1 MLNRAAKK
9 QGMKPTV
16 IERVSTVMSF
26 DEVDQK
32 DLAGEVK
39 RYLADQ
45 SPTVRA
51 ASIEIV
57 RKKNLHDFEP
67 DVLALLSDKNHAVRY
82 TAAEC
87 LGALHE
93 DEGIAASWLYPLLQD
108 RNELVRIETLES
120 LGRIGDKKAV
130 PLIVKR
136 LDDDRPLVRSYAAR
150 FVADLG
156 GKQYL
161 PALVKR
167 KTQEED
173 DVARV
178 GLAYA
183 LFSLGDLTELSVL
196 LELLSSDN
204 YTVRCASAN
213 SLSSLNFTPAQGR
226 TVLAAVSHA
235 AHNALAVA
243 DRSTMERV
251 EKELREQL

>member
-1 MLNRAAKK
+1 MPYVTAKNRES
-9 QGMKPTV
+9 
-16 IERVSTVMSF
+16 ERGVVARTKAVMSLPMG
-26 DEVDQK
+26 DKAAIAEAVR
-32 DLAGEVK
+32 
-39 RYLADQ
+39 RYLVDR
-45 SPTVRA
+45 SPRVRSA
-51 ASIEIV
+51 ALDVVKDE
-57 RKKNLHDFEP
+57 NLREVEP

-108 RNELVRIETLES
+108 PNELVRIETLES
-120 LGRIGDKKAV
+120 LGRIGDKKSV

-136 LDDDRPLVRSYAAR
+136 LDDDLPLVRSYAAH

-156 GKQYL
+156 GKKYL
-161 PALVKR
+161 PELAKR
-167 KTQEED
+167 KTLEKD

-183 LFSLGDLTELSVL
+183 LFTLGDSEQRSVL
-196 LELLSSDN
+196 LELLSSTN
-204 YTVRCASAN
+204 YAVRCASAN
-213 SLSSLNFTPAQGR
+213 SLSALDFTPAQHQ
-226 TVLAAVSHA
+226 AVVSALSHA
-235 AHNALAVA
+235 AQNALAVA

>member
-9 QGMKPTV
+9 QGTKPTV

-26 DEVDQK
+26 AEIDQEN
-32 DLAGEVK
+32 LASEVK

-93 DEGIAASWLYPLLQD
+93 DEGISASWLYPLLQD
-108 RNELVRIETLES
+108 PNELVRIETLES
-120 LGRIGDKKAV
+120 LGRIGDKKAA

-136 LDDDRPLVRSYAAR
+136 LEDDRPLVRSYAAR

-156 GKQYL
+156 GKKYL
-161 PALVKR
+161 PELAKR
-167 KTQEED
+167 KTLEKD
-173 DVARV
+173 DVAKV

-183 LFSLGDLTELSVL
+183 LFTLGESEQLSVL
-196 LELLSSDN
+196 LELLSSAN
-204 YTVRCASAN
+204 YAVRCASAN
-213 SLSSLNFTPAQGR
+213 SLSALDFTPAQHEA
-226 TVLAAVSHA
+226 VLSALSYAAQ
-235 AHNALAVA
+235 NALAVA